1 MKKVDSY
8 RSKLRAL
15 DFWDDTLLRES
26 GLPGPRGNLELAKAA
41 ALEGNRQHFIR
52 WLAYTPE
59 KAPANTPEEFL
70 AFCGVLGLGKL
81 ICLGEMVWFAE
92 LRRLANDPRWR
103 TREAVAMALQMAG
116 VWNMQMLLAELEG
129 WLAGSFLEQR
139 AVAAGLCEPALLRDA
154 AVCRRVLGILD
165 RITAGVAQSGDHK
178 NDAFRTLR
186 QALGYCWS
194 VAAASLPEEGMKA
207 VERWADHPDPDV
219 RWILRENLKKN
230 RLARLDPQWTAAMLA
245 RVANP

>member
-1 MKKVDSY
+1 MKKVDVY
-8 RSKLRAL
+8 RTRLRSL
-15 DFWDDTLLRES
+15 DFWDDMLLRES

-41 ALEGNRQHFIR
+41 ALEGSRQHFTR

-59 KAPANTPEEFL
+59 KAPTNTPEEFL
-70 AFCGVLGLGKL
+70 AFCGALGLGKL
-81 ICLGEMVWFAE
+81 ICLGETDWFAE

-103 TREAVAMALQMAG
+103 TREAVAMALQMVG
-116 VWNMQMLLAELEG
+116 VWDMAMLLAELEG

-154 AVCRRVLGILD
+154 TVCRRVLGILD
-165 RITAGVAQSGDHK
+165 DITAGVAQSGDRK
-178 NDAFRTLR
+178 NDSFRTLR

-194 VAAASLPEEGMKA
+194 VAVAALPDEGMKA
-207 VERWADHPDPDV
+207 LERWVDQPDPDV

-230 RLARLDPQWTAAMLA
+230 RLARLDRQWTAVMLG
-245 RVANP
+245 RIINQ

>member
-1 MKKVDSY
+1 MKKVDLY
-8 RSKLRAL
+8 RARLRSL

-41 ALEGNRQHFIR
+41 ALEGTRQHFIR
-52 WLAYTPE
+52 WLAFTPE

-70 AFCGVLGLGKL
+70 AFCGALGLGKL
-81 ICLGEMVWFAE
+81 ICLGETAWFAE

-103 TREAVAMALQMAG
+103 TREAVAMALQMVG
-116 VWNMQMLLAELEG
+116 VWNMEMLLAELEG

-139 AVAAGLCEPALLRDA
+139 AVAAGLCEPALLWDV
-154 AVCRRVLGILD
+154 AVCRRVLEILE
-165 RITAGVAQSGDHK
+165 RITAGVVQSSDRK

-194 VAAASLPEEGMKA
+194 VAAAALPEEGKQA
-207 VERWADHPDPDV
+207 LERWVDYPDADV
-219 RWILRENLKKN
+219 RWIVRENLKKK
-230 RLARLDPQWTAAMLA
+230 RLARLDPQWAAAMLVRA
-245 RVANP
+245 ANP